1 MCGQGYT
8 LKFKDES
15 IKFIINLGYS
25 ATDVTKYLEIPL
37 KT

>member
-8 LKFKDES
+8 LAFKDES
-15 IKFIINLGYS
+15 FKFIIYSRYS